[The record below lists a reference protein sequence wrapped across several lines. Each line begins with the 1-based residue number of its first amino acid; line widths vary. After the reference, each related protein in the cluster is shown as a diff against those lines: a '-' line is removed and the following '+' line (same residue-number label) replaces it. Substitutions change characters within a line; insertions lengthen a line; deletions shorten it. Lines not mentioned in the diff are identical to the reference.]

1 MPFYTPIVSTSFHH
15 LNYITFCVQKS
26 TLPNPARCLRFS
38 DFCFSGALS
47 VRVLSK
53 PPIAQFTQKI
63 PYLLK
68 LRTHLYSVAEQHF
81 VKGQPKIAK
90 QNQLIP
96 VKIANPI
103 FSIKK
108 AGFLHTLRW
117 QEAFITATLQLCFY
131 EANRKSFYHL
141 RIPFIL

>member
-1 MPFYTPIVSTSFHH
+1 MVSTFQRFLFSQFAPC
-15 LNYITFCVQKS
+15 LGFEKTNYRTIY
-26 TLPNPARCLRFS
+26 A
-38 DFCFSGALS
+38 
-47 VRVLSK
+47 
-53 PPIAQFTQKI
+53 KI

-108 AGFLHTLRW
+108 AGFLHTPRW
-117 QEAFITATLQLCFY
+117 QKAFITATLQLF
-131 EANRKSFYHL
+131 L
-141 RIPFIL
+141 

>member
-1 MPFYTPIVSTSFHH
+1 MRSLSGFEQTIYHT
-15 LNYITFCVQKS
+15 NY
-26 TLPNPARCLRFS
+26 A
-38 DFCFSGALS
+38 
-47 VRVLSK
+47 
-53 PPIAQFTQKI
+53 KI
-63 PYLLK
+63 PYLVR

-90 QNQLIP
+90 QNQLFP
-96 VKIANPI
+96 VKIANLI

-108 AGFLHTLRW
+108 AGFLHTPRW

-141 RIPFIL
+141 RIPFI

>member
-1 MPFYTPIVSTSFHH
+1 MV
-15 LNYITFCVQKS
+15 CVQNYSPPK
-26 TLPNPARCLRFS
+26 PVRRLRFS
-38 DFCFSGALS
+38 VFTFSDALP
-47 VRVLSK
+47 VWVLNK
-53 PPIAQFTQKI
+53 PSITQFMQNN
-63 PYLLK
+63 PYLLR
-68 LRTHLYSVAEQHF
+68 LRTHLYSVAEQHI

-108 AGFLHTLRW
+108 AGFLHTPRW
-117 QEAFITATLQLCFY
+117 QKAFITATLQLCFY

-141 RIPFIL
+141 RIPFIP